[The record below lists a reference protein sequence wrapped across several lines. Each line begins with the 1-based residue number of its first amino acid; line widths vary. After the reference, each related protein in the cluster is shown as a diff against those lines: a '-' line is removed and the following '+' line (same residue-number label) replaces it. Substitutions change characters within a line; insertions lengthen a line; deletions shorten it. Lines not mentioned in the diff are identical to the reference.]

1 MSSYTYSS
9 YSFVNFPVKSLKWAL
24 SFSTEKT
31 LNFPHK
37 HSALTTSYQSCQPI
51 SLLRSSLSQ
60 FSRKYLSKQS
70 KSSQSH
76 SQIKSEHTSGQEK
89 RNFRHGKS
97 PETMK
102 AVVQAAS
109 QSAATTPCP
118 VRFRQQA
125 PPHSQ
130 GPQRGFLYTSSCRHR
145 SPPRQQLASQQ
156 LGTAPRPGPPYLH
169 FNIILEETHLS
180 SLQSMQSN
188 RSKAALTRLRK
199 S

>member
-1 MSSYTYSS
+1 MS
-9 YSFVNFPVKSLKWAL
+9 PLR
-24 SFSTEKT
+24 
-31 LNFPHK
+31 
-37 HSALTTSYQSCQPI
+37 
-51 SLLRSSLSQ
+51 SLL
-60 FSRKYLSKQS
+60 SRFPQKISFTQS
-70 KSSQSH
+70 KSSQ

-102 AVVQAAS
+102 AVAQAAS
-109 QSAATTPCP
+109 QSAATTPSP

-169 FNIILEETHLS
+169 FKIILETNPSLS
-180 SLQSMQSN
+180 SLLIMQSN
-188 RSKAALTRLRK
+188 RGKAALTRLRK